1 MRNLVRIILAGVAL
15 LLAGGAVTCARAADD
30 DASAAAAR
38 RQKILRERLLDH
50 FMWGIPAPVDWMKET
65 AAKNGARWDI
75 RDAYI
80 SGGAGDPEE
89 PWWIK
94 YGGADGML
102 KEGASLNCVVWY
114 TWYAL
119 AQSAP
124 AHYQPGPA
132 QATPANAKIPQTMKA
147 YFTNFKRLLQICA
160 KHPETIVVIQI
171 EPDEW
176 CHLLI
181 SGGMDPNKVDVKVG
195 SCGLD
200 ELKGLPDN
208 EYGWAAAFAKLRDLY
223 APMNVLLACN
233 PSGWDWQGSMSG
245 KKMGALFKSLCAD
258 KYELATFETGDRDKG
273 AAGQKPPY
281 TDKISITGNLENH
294 IKWISDFHQ
303 ASGLY
308 VVVWQVAMGNTY
320 FKSCNNTPGHECDNL
335 SQLLLEDYPKN
346 PTIARYVQAGC
357 CGWLYQGGQ
366 GESTCAWDSKKD
378 GVTNPDTISGNA
390 GNVAEY
396 ADDDGGYI
404 RLRVGNYYR
413 QPCPILGKA
422 VAAAA
427 SVPPVAQLGAT
438 STAAKPA
445 AEIQKPKALKL
456 SDAAALDGWKAKLKD
471 HVVKALSGGAHPK
484 LEIEQLHAAAQ
495 IQSCNA
501 SGQLKLKFL
510 EGGEMDYTW
519 EQLAPSDLMTLA
531 ANIAADEGPDRA
543 TAAFFCLLAGKPEQA
558 RHYFEKSPD
567 IEASVRA
574 AFVER

>member
-1 MRNLVRIILAGVAL
+1 LRIASRVTAAAIILSL
-15 LLAGGAVTCARAADD
+15 LTGATMWRGSTAEDD
-30 DASAAAAR
+30 PAKAR
-38 RQKILRERLLDH
+38 RQKILRDRLLDH

-65 AAKNGARWDI
+65 SAKNGAHWDI

-80 SGGAGDPEE
+80 SGGAGDPED

-94 YGGADGML
+94 YGAADGML
-102 KEGASLNCVVWY
+102 KEGANLNCVVWY

-124 AHYQPGPA
+124 AHYLPGPA
-132 QATPANAKIPQTMKA
+132 QATPANAKIPATMKA

-195 SCGLD
+195 NCGLD
-200 ELKGLPDN
+200 ELSGLPDN
-208 EYGWAAAFAKLRDLY
+208 EFGWAAAFAKLRDTY

-245 KKMGALFKSLCAD
+245 KKMGALFKALCAER
-258 KYELATFETGDRDKG
+258 YELATFETADRDKG
-273 AAGQKPPY
+273 ASGQKPPY
-281 TDKISITGNLENH
+281 ADKIAITGSLENH
-294 IKWISDFHQ
+294 IKWISEFHQ

-308 VVVWQVAMGNTY
+308 VVVWQVAMGNTFY
-320 FKSCNNTPGHECDNL
+320 KTCNNTPGHECDNL

-346 PTIARYVQAGC
+346 PTIGRYVQAGC

-366 GESTCAWDSKKD
+366 GESTAAWDAKKD
-378 GVTNPDTISGNA
+378 GVTNPDAIPGNA
-390 GNVAEY
+390 GNVSEC

-404 RLRVGNYYR
+404 RLRVGNYYQ
-413 QPCPILGKA
+413 QPFPILGKSSA
-422 VAAAA
+422 
-427 SVPPVAQLGAT
+427 PVA
-438 STAAKPA
+438 SAKPV
-445 AEIQKPKALKL
+445 AEIPKPKVLKL
-456 SDAAALDGWKAKLKD
+456 SDTAALDSWKGKLKD
-471 HVVKALSGGAHPK
+471 HVIKSLGDGSHPK
-484 LEIEQLHAAAQ
+484 LEIEQLHAGAQ
-495 IQSCNA
+495 VMTCNA
-501 SGQLKLKFL
+501 SGQMKLKFL

-519 EQLAPSDLMTLA
+519 EQLGPSDLMTLA
-531 ANIAADEGPDRA
+531 ANIAADETPDRA

-567 IEASVRA
+567 IEAKVRA
-574 AFVER
+574 AFVEQ